1 MKTAIAI
8 LVWGVFATV
17 VDASPKSDYLIH
29 CMGCHGINGQ
39 GMPPEVPAFDKLLG
53 QIAGKP
59 GGRAY
64 LAQVPGASQ
73 SPLNDEQLADVLTW
87 VLREFARKGLPADFQ
102 DISPQEVSQFRP
114 ITLANP
120 GKVRE
125 RLLSNNVV
133 SD

>member
-1 MKTAIAI
+1 MKATIATLFWCVI
-8 LVWGVFATV
+8 AMPIG
-17 VDASPKSDYLIH
+17 ASPESDYMIH
-29 CMGCHGINGQ
+29 CMGCHGMTGK

-73 SPLNDEQLADVLTW
+73 SPLNDEQLASVLTW
-87 VLREFARKGLPADFQ
+87 VLRQFASAGLPSDFQ
-102 DISPQEVSQFRP
+102 DISAQEVSQFRP
-114 ITLANP
+114 ITLADP

-125 RLLSNNVV
+125 RLLSH
-133 SD
+133 